1 MPNDTN
7 AARGYRSNATKFLRF
22 PIERSNALKSKIVFQ
37 PYQVIGSSFKFTRAE
52 RAANNFAD
60 EFGGKKLPKKAPDV
74 TGATAIKLNPLQEV
88 VQLFLPLQFSVRD
101 GIQYTD
107 ASLGLFGGQ
116 AYNTIAS
123 GGTLSAGILETIQGF
138 GDSLVG
144 LFDTLSGRQQLG
156 AVAAARAA
164 QLPAVPQ
171 VARDIIGLAGRV
183 AINPN
188 TRTVFNGVTTRD
200 FLFQFD
206 FYPKSEKESE
216 ELYEIIKSF
225 RLNAYPGR
233 EPGTGFVPVAYKY
246 PNIYKI
252 RLLSGVNDDK
262 RFVNVGTPIKFSYLQ
277 NIEANYS
284 RNQGEGLFKNG
295 APTHVQL
302 SLNFKEYKALD
313 RDDILNELNNGFYDY
328 EGQKSL

>member
-1 MPNDTN
+1 MPNEASLLYDFDT
-7 AARGYRSNATKFLRF
+7 SNYLKFPLEQTD
-22 PIERSNALKSKIVFQ
+22 ILKSKIVFE
-37 PYQVIGSSFKFTRAE
+37 PYEVISSTFSFSKSVGTDTNAGRSFPKKEGSFKSS
-52 RAANNFAD
+52 
-60 EFGGKKLPKKAPDV
+60 GG
-74 TGATAIKLNPLQEV
+74 IKLNKLNERTE
-88 VQLFLPLQFSVRD
+88 LFLPLQFAVRD

-116 AYNTIAS
+116 AFNTVAS
-123 GGTLSAGILETIQGF
+123 GGSLNAGIVETIQGF

-183 AINPN
+183 TINPN
-188 TRTVFNGVTTRD
+188 VRTAFNGVTTRD

-206 FYPKSEKESE
+206 FYPKSEEESE
-216 ELYEIIKSF
+216 ELYNIIKRF
-225 RLNAYPGR
+225 RINAYPDR
-233 EPGTGFVPVAYKY
+233 VPGSGFVPVAYKY

-252 RLLSGVNDDK
+252 KLLSGANGK
-262 RFVNVGTPIKFSYLQ
+262 KIFRNVGTPIKFSYLQ
-277 NIEANYS
+277 SIDANYS
-284 RNQGEGLFKNG
+284 RNQGEGLFKSG

-313 RDDILNELNNGFYDY
+313 RQDVLNELNDGFYDY
-328 EGQKSL
+328 EGQKSQ

>member
-7 AARGYRSNATKFLRF
+7 AARSYDFDASNYLKFPLEQTD
-22 PIERSNALKSKIVFQ
+22 ILKSKIVFE
-37 PYQVIGSSFKFTRAE
+37 PYEVIASTFSFSKSVGTDTNSGRSFPKKEGSFKSS
-52 RAANNFAD
+52 
-60 EFGGKKLPKKAPDV
+60 GG
-74 TGATAIKLNPLQEV
+74 IKLNKLNERTE
-88 VQLFLPLQFSVRD
+88 LFLPLQFSVRD

-116 AYNTIAS
+116 AFNTVAS
-123 GGTLSAGILETIQGF
+123 GGSLNAGIVETIQGF

-183 AINPN
+183 TINPN
-188 TRTVFNGVTTRD
+188 VRTAFNGVTTRD

-206 FYPKSEKESE
+206 FYPKSEEESE
-216 ELYEIIKSF
+216 ELYNIIKRF
-225 RLNAYPGR
+225 RINAYPAR
-233 EPGTGFVPVAYKY
+233 VPGSGFVPVAYKY

-252 RLLSGVNDDK
+252 KLLSGANGK
-262 RFVNVGTPIKFSYLQ
+262 KIFRNVGTPIKFSYLQ

-284 RNQGEGLFKNG
+284 RNQGEGLFKSG

-313 RDDILNELNNGFYDY
+313 RQDVLNELNDGFYDY
-328 EGQKSL
+328 EGQKSQ

>member
-1 MPNDTN
+1 MPNDVN
-7 AARGYRSNATKFLRF
+7 SARSYSALDTTKYLRF
-22 PIERSNALKSKIVFQ
+22 PLEQSDILKSKITFE
-37 PYQVIGSSFKFTRAE
+37 PYEVIGSSFKFDNVREINLPQFRSSA
-52 RAANNFAD
+52 
-60 EFGGKKLPKKAPDV
+60 KKSDKI
-74 TGATAIKLNPLQEV
+74 TGATPIKVNYLNKKTE
-88 VQLFLPLQFSVRD
+88 LFLPLQFAVRD

-107 ASLGLFGGQ
+107 ASLGLFGG
-116 AYNTIAS
+116 AAFNTIAS
-123 GGTLSAGILETIQGF
+123 GGTLSEGLLESIQGF

-144 LFDTLSGRQQLG
+144 LFDTLAGRQQLS

-183 AINPN
+183 TINPN
-188 TRTVFNGVTTRD
+188 VRTAFNGVTTRD

-206 FYPKSEKESE
+206 FYPKSEEESE
-216 ELYEIIKSF
+216 AVYYIIRDF
-225 RLNAYPGR
+225 RLNAYPDRIEGK
-233 EPGTGFVPVAYKY
+233 GFVPVAYKY

-252 RLLSGVNDDK
+252 RLLSGANGK
-262 RFVNVGTPIKFSYLQ
+262 EIFRNVGTPIKFSYLQ

-295 APTHVQL
+295 APTHIQL

-313 RDDILNELNNGFYDY
+313 RKDIEDELNDGFYDY
-328 EGQKSL
+328 EGQKAQ

>member
-7 AARGYRSNATKFLRF
+7 AARGYFSPEDTTEYLRF
-22 PIERSNALKSKIVFQ
+22 PLEQSAALKSKITFE
-37 PYQVIGSSFKFTRAE
+37 PYEVIGSSFSFSRAISTDTNAGRSFPKGEEGSFKGSGGIQLNSLNE
-52 RAANNFAD
+52 RT
-60 EFGGKKLPKKAPDV
+60 E
-74 TGATAIKLNPLQEV
+74 
-88 VQLFLPLQFSVRD
+88 LFLPLQFSVRD

-116 AYNTIAS
+116 AFNTVAS
-123 GGTLSAGILETIQGF
+123 GGSLNEGIVETIQGF

-164 QLPAVPQ
+164 QLPAIPQ

-183 AINPN
+183 TINPN
-188 TRTVFNGVTTRD
+188 VRTAFNGVTTRD

-206 FYPKSEKESE
+206 FFPKSEDESE
-216 ELYEIIKSF
+216 VIYNIIKSF
-225 RLNAYPGR
+225 RINAYPDR
-233 EPGTGFVPVAYKY
+233 VPGSGFVPVAYKY

-252 RLLSGVNDDK
+252 KLLSGANGK
-262 RFVNVGTPIKFSYLQ
+262 KIFRNVGTPIKFSYLQ
-277 NIEANYS
+277 SIEANYS
-284 RNQGEGLFKNG
+284 RNQGEGLFKSG

-313 RDDILNELNNGFYDY
+313 RQDILNELNDGFYDY
-328 EGQKSL
+328 EGQKSQ

>member
-7 AARGYRSNATKFLRF
+7 AARSYDFDASNYLKFPLEQTD
-22 PIERSNALKSKIVFQ
+22 ILKSKIVFE
-37 PYQVIGSSFKFTRAE
+37 PYEVIASTFSFSKSVGTDTNSGRSFPKKEGSFKSS
-52 RAANNFAD
+52 
-60 EFGGKKLPKKAPDV
+60 GG
-74 TGATAIKLNPLQEV
+74 IKLNKLNERTE
-88 VQLFLPLQFSVRD
+88 LFLPLQFSVRD

-116 AYNTIAS
+116 AFNTVAS
-123 GGTLSAGILETIQGF
+123 GGSLNAGIVETIQGF

-183 AINPN
+183 TINPN
-188 TRTVFNGVTTRD
+188 VRTAFNGVTTRD

-206 FYPKSEKESE
+206 FYPKSEEESE
-216 ELYEIIKSF
+216 ELYNIIKRF
-225 RLNAYPGR
+225 RINAYPDR
-233 EPGTGFVPVAYKY
+233 VPGSGFVPVAYKY

-252 RLLSGVNDDK
+252 KLLSGANGK
-262 RFVNVGTPIKFSYLQ
+262 KIFRNVGTPIKFSYLQ

-284 RNQGEGLFKNG
+284 RNQGEGLFKSG

-313 RDDILNELNNGFYDY
+313 RQDVLNELNDGFYDY
-328 EGQKSL
+328 EGQKSQ

>member
-7 AARGYRSNATKFLRF
+7 AARSYDFDASNYLKFPLEQTD
-22 PIERSNALKSKIVFQ
+22 ILKSKIVFE
-37 PYQVIGSSFKFTRAE
+37 PYEVIASTFSFSKSVGTDTNSGRSFPKKEGSFKSS
-52 RAANNFAD
+52 
-60 EFGGKKLPKKAPDV
+60 GG
-74 TGATAIKLNPLQEV
+74 IKLNKLNERTE
-88 VQLFLPLQFSVRD
+88 LFLPLQFAVRD

-116 AYNTIAS
+116 AFNTVAS
-123 GGTLSAGILETIQGF
+123 GGSLNAGIVETIQGF

-183 AINPN
+183 TINPN
-188 TRTVFNGVTTRD
+188 VRTAFNGVTTRD

-206 FYPKSEKESE
+206 FYPKSEEESE
-216 ELYEIIKSF
+216 ELYNIIKRF
-225 RLNAYPGR
+225 RINAYPYR
-233 EPGTGFVPVAYKY
+233 VPGSGFVPVAYKY

-252 RLLSGVNDDK
+252 KLLSGANGK
-262 RFVNVGTPIKFSYLQ
+262 KIFRNVGTPIKFSYLQ

-284 RNQGEGLFKNG
+284 RNQGEGLFKSG
-295 APTHVQL
+295 APTHIQL

-313 RDDILNELNNGFYDY
+313 RQDILNELNDGFYDY
-328 EGQKSL
+328 EGQKSQ

>member
-7 AARGYRSNATKFLRF
+7 AARSYDFDASNYLKFPLEQTD
-22 PIERSNALKSKIVFQ
+22 ILKSKIVFE
-37 PYQVIGSSFKFTRAE
+37 PYEVIASTFSFSKSVGTDTNSGRSFPKKEGSFKSS
-52 RAANNFAD
+52 
-60 EFGGKKLPKKAPDV
+60 GG
-74 TGATAIKLNPLQEV
+74 IKLNKLNERTE
-88 VQLFLPLQFSVRD
+88 LFLPLQFAVRD

-116 AYNTIAS
+116 AFNTVAS
-123 GGTLSAGILETIQGF
+123 GGSLNAGIVETIQGF

-183 AINPN
+183 TINPN
-188 TRTVFNGVTTRD
+188 VRTAFNGVTTRD

-206 FYPKSEKESE
+206 FYPKSEEESE
-216 ELYEIIKSF
+216 ELYNIIKRF
-225 RLNAYPGR
+225 RINAYPDR
-233 EPGTGFVPVAYKY
+233 VPGSGFVPVAYKY

-252 RLLSGVNDDK
+252 KLLSGANGK
-262 RFVNVGTPIKFSYLQ
+262 KIFRNVGTPIKFSYLQ

-284 RNQGEGLFKNG
+284 RNQGEGLFKSG

-313 RDDILNELNNGFYDY
+313 RQDVLNELNDGFYDY
-328 EGQKSL
+328 EGQKSQ